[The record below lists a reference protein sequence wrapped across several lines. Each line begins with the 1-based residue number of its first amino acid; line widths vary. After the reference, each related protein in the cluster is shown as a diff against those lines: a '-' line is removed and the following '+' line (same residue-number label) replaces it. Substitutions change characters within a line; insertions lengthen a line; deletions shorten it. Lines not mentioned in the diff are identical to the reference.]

1 MTRLVLMVTL
11 TFLAQQALA
20 SEPRTKVV
28 VNGLM
33 SPVYFNDGDT
43 FRVLSG
49 QLSGTKARLEGF
61 NTLESF
67 GPVHSWGSWSTRE
80 LYVNAKTAT
89 LHARRGIWRCSWD
102 KRVDGYGR
110 GLFKCPELAIHM
122 IRTGMAHA
130 MTVTAQ
136 PSPEIYLEAQR
147 EAIKHR
153 RGMWAGGVPK
163 YVLTSLH
170 SVDEKPS
177 QNWAYNRLVS
187 THDGH
192 SERWIHGETYGE
204 CHNVCVQEVQL
215 SSATLKEV
223 KQRLDSVAELTTW
236 QTLSARKQVEVL
248 EIYLMVNTV
257 SAHIPKVERDL
268 MRQALTQLVDTGLLV
283 AEKTTPGGCM
293 VYTDFRRR
301 FGGGKATCLKLA
313 R

>member
-1 MTRLVLMVTL
+1 MRRLILLMVS
-11 TFLAQQALA
+11 FGLANHALA
-20 SEPRTKVV
+20 DEPRTKVV

-49 QLSGTKARLEGF
+49 SLSGTKARLEGF

-67 GPVHSWGSWSTRE
+67 GPVHSWGRWSTRE

-89 LHARRGIWRCSWD
+89 INARRGIWRCSWD

-110 GLFKCPELAIHM
+110 GLFKCPELAVNQ
-122 IRTGMAHA
+122 IRAGLAHA
-130 MTVTAQ
+130 MTVTAE
-136 PSPEIYLEAQR
+136 PSPEIYLVAQR
-147 EAIKHR
+147 DAIKNQ

-170 SVDEKPS
+170 SLDEKPS
-177 QNWAYNRLVS
+177 QTWTYNRLVS
-187 THDGH
+187 TYDGH

-204 CHNVCVQEVQL
+204 CTEVCVDEVGL
-215 SSATLKEV
+215 SSSTLQSAKE
-223 KQRLDSVAELTTW
+223 RLDSVPG
-236 QTLSARKQVEVL
+236 LSVWKGLEARKQVEVL
-248 EIYLMVNTV
+248 EIFLMVKTV
-257 SAHIPKVERDL
+257 SAHIPKSERDL
-268 MRQALTQLVDTGLLV
+268 MRQALARLVDTGILV
-283 AEKTTPGGCM
+283 AAKRSRAGCM

>member
-1 MTRLVLMVTL
+1 MLRLGLLLTTL
-11 TFLAQQALA
+11 CLAHPAGA

-28 VNGLM
+28 VNGMM

-49 QLSGTKARLEGF
+49 QLAGTKARLEGF

-67 GPVHSWGSWSTRE
+67 GPVHQWGKWSYRE

-89 LHARRGIWRCSWD
+89 LNARRGIWRCSWD

-110 GLFKCPELAIHM
+110 GLFKCPELAINQ
-122 IRTGMAHA
+122 IRFGFAHA
-130 MTVTAQ
+130 MTVTAE

-147 EAIKHR
+147 DAIKHR
-153 RGMWAGGVPK
+153 RGMWANGVPK

-170 SVDEKPS
+170 SVDERPN

-204 CHNVCVQEVQL
+204 CDKVCVQEVQL
-215 SSATLKEV
+215 ESQVLREV
-223 KQRLDSVAELTTW
+223 KQRLDSVDALSTW
-236 QTLSARKQVEVL
+236 RQLSARKQVEVL
-248 EIYLMVNTV
+248 ELWLMVSTV
-257 SAHIPKVERDL
+257 SAHIPKSERDL

-283 AEKTTPGGCM
+283 AAQTKPGGCM
-293 VYTDFRRR
+293 IYTDYRRR
-301 FGGGKATCLKLA
+301 FGGGKASCLKLA

>member
-1 MTRLVLMVTL
+1 MLRLILVLSVHSI
-11 TFLAQQALA
+11 AHQALA

-67 GPVHSWGSWSTRE
+67 GPVHQWGEWSFRE
-80 LYVNAKTAT
+80 LYVNAKAAT

-102 KRVDGYGR
+102 QRVDGYGR

-122 IRTGMAHA
+122 IRAGMAHA
-130 MTVTAQ
+130 MTVTAE
-136 PSPEIYLEAQR
+136 PSPEAYLEVQR
-147 EAIKHR
+147 DAMKNR

-170 SVDEKPS
+170 SVDEKPN

-204 CHNVCVQEVQL
+204 CDKVCVQEVELDSQVL
-215 SSATLKEV
+215 REA
-223 KQRLDSVAELTTW
+223 KQRLDSVDELTTW
-236 QTLSARKQVEVL
+236 RTLPARKQVEVL
-248 EIYLMVNTV
+248 EIWLMIETV
-257 SAHIPKVERDL
+257 SAHIPKAERDL
-268 MRQALTQLVDTGLLV
+268 MRQSLTQLVETGLLV
-283 AEKTTPGGCM
+283 ATKSAQGGCM
-293 VYTDFRRR
+293 IYTDYRRR
-301 FGGGKATCLKLA
+301 FGGGKASCLKLA

>member
-1 MTRLVLMVTL
+1 MSRLGLLL
-11 TFLAQQALA
+11 TIICLAHPALA
-20 SEPRTKVV
+20 SEPRSKVV
-28 VNGLM
+28 VNGMM

-67 GPVHSWGSWSTRE
+67 GPVHQWGEWSFRE

-110 GLFKCPELAIHM
+110 GLFKCPELAVHM
-122 IRTGMAHA
+122 IRSGMAHA
-130 MTVTAQ
+130 MTITAE
-136 PSPEIYLEAQR
+136 PSPELYLTAQR
-147 EAIKHR
+147 DAIKHR
-153 RGMWAGGVPK
+153 RGMWANGIPK

-170 SVDEKPS
+170 SVDERPN

-204 CHNVCVQEVQL
+204 CDKVCVEEVQL
-215 SSATLKEV
+215 ESQVLKEV
-223 KQRLDSVAELTTW
+223 KQRLDSVAELSTW
-236 QTLSARKQVEVL
+236 RQLSARKQVEVL
-248 EIYLMVNTV
+248 ELWLMIQTT
-257 SAHIPKVERDL
+257 SAHIPKEERDL

-283 AEKTTPGGCM
+283 AAQTKPGGCM
-293 VYTDFRRR
+293 IYTDYRRR